1 LHNLVLAA
9 RTSASERRIIT
20 LTGGRALKQLALKHI
35 AEVSKAGTVVSEKVV
50 SVAAVHVA
58 LELIGLAEAA
68 PTEGALGK
76 PVP

>member
-1 LHNLVLAA
+1 MLAA
-9 RTSASERRIIT
+9 RASASEHGIIT
-20 LTGGRALKQLALKHI
+20 LTGRGAFKQLALKHI

-50 SVAAVHVA
+50 SVVAVHVA